1 MKHLGLVCLILM
13 FSVVGSHAA
22 DWQFYG
28 SARVQTFY
36 ASEDYGQFPYASRNY
51 YTQYLQN
58 NARLGARIRVNEQL
72 SARFEYGTEV
82 DTRLL
87 YGEWDFGSGSLLVG
101 QAYSPLNINY
111 SSQVFWDDT
120 NLTDIGGVYSSRNPM
135 IRLTFG
141 EFQIAFLEPE
151 TPNISGISTTE
162 NKIPKVEARYRFKG
176 NQWDFQLAGGVHSYD
191 VIDGAAEYNINSYV
205 LAMGG
210 SVRPGKALLA
220 ATVWVGQNTGGY
232 RMENLSDD
240 LPTLDTS
247 TGSVYDNDGYGYTL
261 VAGYVVN
268 DMLYLEAGY
277 GYTQADSE
285 DPAKGTDKM
294 HSYYAQSKITLA
306 PGVYVVPEIG
316 LINWGKYQNKDLGET
331 TYYGAKWQI
340 DF

>member
-1 MKHLGLVCLILM
+1 MKRFGFVFFILI
-13 FSVVGSHAA
+13 FTAAGSHAA

-28 SARVQTFY
+28 SARVQAFF
-36 ASEDYGQFPYASRNY
+36 AKDDYGQFPFPARTY

-58 NARLGARIRVNEQL
+58 NARLGARISVNEQL
-72 SARFEYGTEV
+72 SARFEYGQDV
-82 DTRLL
+82 NVRVL
-87 YGEWDFGSGSLLVG
+87 YGEWHFGAGSLLVG

-141 EFQIAFLEPE
+141 GFQIAVLEPD
-151 TPNISGISTTE
+151 TPGISGVSTTE
-162 NKIPKVEARYRFKG
+162 NKLPKLEARYRVRG
-176 NQWDFQLAGGVHSYD
+176 NQWDFQVAGGYHSYD
-191 VIDGAAEYNINSYV
+191 VIDGPAEYGINSYV

-210 SVRPGKALLA
+210 SIRPGKALLA
-220 ATVWVGQNTGGY
+220 ATVWMGQNTGGY

-240 LPTLDTS
+240 LPTLDTAA
-247 TGSVYDNDGYGYTL
+247 GSVYDNDGYGYTL
-261 VAGYVVN
+261 IAGYTDN

-277 GYTQADSE
+277 GYIQADSE
-285 DPAKGTDKM
+285 DPGKAVDQM
-294 HSYYAQSKITLA
+294 HSYYAQSRITLA
-306 PGVYVVPEIG
+306 PGVFVVPEIG
-316 LINWGKYQNKDLGET
+316 LINWGKFQNKDMGET